1 MKLFD
6 HKTKLVGVVSI
17 ICGTLQAS
25 GQLQSLLSPDQ
36 YGWLTIVLGV
46 GTAVCGFL
54 NSAQAKESKDD
65 NQVAG

>member
-54 NSAQAKESKDD
+54 NSSKSEDD
-65 NQVAG
+65 NDQAG

>member
-54 NSAQAKESKDD
+54 NSAKAQEEDD
-65 NQVAG
+65 NV